1 MKQNHEWFNLHVW
14 YLFFSI
20 YVEVHIH
27 KDLTNLQNDTKYKET
42 EAFDPV
48 SYLLIFLDIQK
59 YQYMELQMKPQ

>member
-27 KDLTNLQNDTKYKET
+27 KDLTNLQNDTKHKET

-59 YQYMELQMKPQ
+59 YQYMELQMTPQ